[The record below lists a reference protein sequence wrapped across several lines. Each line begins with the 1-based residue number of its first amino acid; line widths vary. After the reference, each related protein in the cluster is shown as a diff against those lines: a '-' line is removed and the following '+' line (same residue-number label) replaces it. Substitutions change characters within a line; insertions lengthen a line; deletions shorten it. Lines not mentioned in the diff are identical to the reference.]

1 MTKVNWHPYPKEK
14 PPKTGDYLVT
24 WLSLHTYRFPWVTIR
39 EFNAITNKFDCEDG
53 RYYIALAW
61 AEMPEPYK
69 PEEPEDNHP
78 DAITARKYAE
88 GDPETV
94 KALHIFDE

>member
-14 PPKTGDYLVT
+14 PKKSGEYLVT
-24 WLSLHTYRFPWVTIR
+24 LICNRKNDEPTVTTFQYSARKEKWVPIWC
-39 EFNAITNKFDCEDG
+39 NDVI
-53 RYYIALAW
+53 AW
-61 AEMPEPYK
+61 AEKPEPYK